1 MLTGLRMTLKLV
13 LVVAILFS
21 AYAIGGKPSKDQP
34 EGIKFINDPI
44 CLIHYSAEEVCFQ
57 MKGNLY

>member
-1 MLTGLRMTLKLV
+1 MTLKLV

-21 AYAIGGKPSKDQP
+21 AYAIGGKLSKDQP

-44 CLIHYSAEEVCFQ
+44 CLIYYSAEEVCFQ